1 MRWITRNLWLV
12 SITSL
17 LNDISSEMVYP
28 LLPIYLVSVLGASKG
43 MVGLIEGL
51 AEATGQV
58 LRMFTGVWS
67 DRTGRRKGF
76 TISGYGGSAVG
87 KVLLCV
93 ASAPVVVLIA
103 RFIDKLGKSIRTAP
117 RDALIAE
124 SVEESHRGRAFG
136 LHRTADTLGAMVGV
150 AIAYFVMRSL
160 MHAGEVDV
168 AGKALVEAASGG
180 QDVSLGVAIR
190 TVMWWSLV
198 PAVLGILCL
207 CLIREPKPVLSA
219 ASGANAK
226 PKPRPSVAA
235 MLASFKALD
244 PRLKGYLLV
253 AALFT
258 LGNSSNFFLILR
270 AQDLGFSAADVIL
283 LYLLYNATYML
294 FSYPA
299 GLLSDAIGRRGVL
312 VTGYAISG
320 LVYLGFA
327 LVTHMDAGSTKVAI
341 WVLFGAYGFYTAL
354 TEGVEK
360 ALLADLAPKDRKA
373 TILGL
378 NSMLVGVA
386 LLPASVIAGVLWDW
400 VSPAA
405 PFVLSGVTGLAAA
418 ALCAVVLRGA
428 QSKQA

>member
-1 MRWITRNLWLV
+1 MRWVTRNLWLV

-28 LLPIYLVSVLGASKG
+28 LLPIYLASVLGASKS
-43 MVGLIEGL
+43 MIGLVEGL
-51 AEATGQV
+51 AEATGQI

-67 DRTGRRKGF
+67 DRSGRRKGF
-76 TISGYGGSAVG
+76 TIIGYGGSAVG
-87 KVLLCV
+87 KVFLCV

-117 RDALIAE
+117 RDAIIAE

-150 AIAYFVMRSL
+150 VIAYCVMRSL
-160 MHAGEVDV
+160 MHAGAVDA
-168 AGKALVEAASGG
+168 AGKAVVDSASLVKDA
-180 QDVSLGVAIR
+180 SLGVAIR

-207 CLIREPKPVLSA
+207 CLIREPKPALSVE
-219 ASGANAK
+219 SGAGAA
-226 PKPRPSVAA
+226 PKPRPSLAA
-235 MLASFKALD
+235 MIASFKALD

-253 AALFT
+253 ATLFT

-283 LYLLYNATYML
+283 LYLLYNLTYMI

-299 GLLSDAIGRRGVL
+299 GRLSDAMGRRGVL

-320 LVYLGFA
+320 VVYLGFA
-327 LVTHMDAGSTKVAI
+327 LVTRLDAGSMKVGI
-341 WVLFGAYGFYTAL
+341 WLLFGAYGFYTAL

-360 ALLADLAPKDRKA
+360 ALLSDLAPKDRKA

-386 LLPASVIAGVLWDW
+386 LLPASVIAGGLWDW
-400 VSPAA
+400 ISPAA
-405 PFVLSGVTGLAAA
+405 PFYLSGVTGLIAAGLLWGILGARRA
-418 ALCAVVLRGA
+418 AI
-428 QSKQA
+428 